1 MVPVILPTPGHFVVV
16 QLDAVESVAHL
27 DNPELTEACQNLKNK
42 KYLALVGDRDGLFW
56 PDVPY
61 YGYSFSFVHEGLKY
75 EDENQQPIDPGMCA
89 PVLPNTSHPLGRA
102 PLDPGQPLPWNDCY
116 ISTNFSI
123 FARCHTV
130 ELLQCA
136 CISVLTTR
144 NRSEQLA
151 PPEQQVSPTPT
162 KAFHAD
168 SQDDE
173 GSDGGVYESWNPTH
187 EMERAMKLEEI
198 LEEIEEIDAELMELV
213 VFRTSFDITELKQVT
228 DPAELIEE
236 LEAFETLK
244 DELVLGQRRRKI
256 EDARKIDEG
265 YFTKL
270 NQSGNDTPSTSTSS
284 SPSPTPSPTPSA
296 VPKVPDS
303 LRARGA
309 RLLKTVGRMMKRIVK
324 LFHSL
329 HGVTPRGKESSSFR
343 SEPRTDLQDSSAPIS
358 TLALEPFDKPC
369 HVSTPLLPQRLTST
383 NQSTMEITSA
393 RDVAISGSATL
404 SVVHRD
410 QYNQMT
416 VNNRTVHVRRPGRT
430 VLKRARKRRDS
441 DPEYDQYREVIRGDI
456 HKLEQLSAVDVWDSW
471 ERKDGQ
477 LVGTCHSYRRMIH
490 QVRVYGDDRVFTSFS
505 YHGRDAEK
513 IWKEEFMK
521 YSPANDPAVLL
532 QLFAINRSK
541 VPALLFHDGV

>member
-75 EDENQQPIDPGMCA
+75 EDENQQPIDPGIIDDA
-89 PVLPNTSHPLGRA
+89 VRWFGYVA
-102 PLDPGQPLPWNDCY
+102 VDC
-116 ISTNFSI
+116 
-123 FARCHTV
+123 
-130 ELLQCA
+130 
-136 CISVLTTR
+136 R

-324 LFHSL
+324 LFHS
-329 HGVTPRGKESSSFR
+329 
-343 SEPRTDLQDSSAPIS
+343 
-358 TLALEPFDKPC
+358 
-369 HVSTPLLPQRLTST
+369 
-383 NQSTMEITSA
+383 
-393 RDVAISGSATL
+393 
-404 SVVHRD
+404 
-410 QYNQMT
+410 
-416 VNNRTVHVRRPGRT
+416 
-430 VLKRARKRRDS
+430 
-441 DPEYDQYREVIRGDI
+441 
-456 HKLEQLSAVDVWDSW
+456 
-471 ERKDGQ
+471 
-477 LVGTCHSYRRMIH
+477 
-490 QVRVYGDDRVFTSFS
+490 
-505 YHGRDAEK
+505 
-513 IWKEEFMK
+513 
-521 YSPANDPAVLL
+521 
-532 QLFAINRSK
+532 
-541 VPALLFHDGV
+541 